1 MTARKATLTMSQQYG
16 CLNKTWKMTTQPKV
30 DRRISQGQCLDE
42 KLQGVNDC
50 WVEDQSEF

>member
-16 CLNKTWKMTTQPKV
+16 CLNKTWKMTTHTKV
-30 DRRISQGQCLDE
+30 DRRISQGQWLDE